1 MGSPLVSDAI
11 NVTLSAEGLRFK
23 LTLGPLVN
31 DVTELSSY
39 RKSIGIRFDEIL
51 LDFWTHRLKQITPVT
66 NDGKIAQNG
75 VLALQAIIEP
85 N

>member
-51 LDFWTHRLKQITPVT
+51 LDFWTQGFGESPELPNYREITA
-66 NDGKIAQNG
+66 NC
-75 VLALQAIIEP
+75 VLSLQAIV
-85 N
+85 